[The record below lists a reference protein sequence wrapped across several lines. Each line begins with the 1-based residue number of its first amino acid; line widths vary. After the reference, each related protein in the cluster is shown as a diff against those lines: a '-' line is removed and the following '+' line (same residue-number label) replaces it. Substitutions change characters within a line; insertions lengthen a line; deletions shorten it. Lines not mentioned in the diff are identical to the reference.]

1 MTVST
6 PTSLSPNS
14 LFPKA
19 LLADLP
25 RFWGDILVLA
35 DELGIE
41 TQSLVADHIA
51 MRINDLDVAKSAH
64 QAWLT
69 QGRQISNAI
78 INGRPIIVIEFD
90 NPLQIEKHSIE
101 CLELPY
107 PSDKTYPNEGWEHV
121 EFVVPSSAQTAL
133 EFVEE
138 VKIAFPRLADN
149 WEGLAEKGIKV
160 KLSSPQGEG
169 ERLANPTVAFKK
181 NGVCIKLHPHTL
193 KAVIASEQ
201 AE

>member
-1 MTVST
+1 MAASAS
-6 PTSLSPNS
+6 TSLSPNS
-14 LFPKA
+14 LFPTA

-25 RFWGDILVLA
+25 RFWGDILTLA
-35 DELGIE
+35 GELGIE

-51 MRINDLDVAKSAH
+51 MRINDLEVAKNAH
-64 QAWLT
+64 QQWLT
-69 QGRQISNAI
+69 QGRQISNAM

-90 NPLQIEKHSIE
+90 KPVKVENHNIE

-121 EFVVPSSAQTAL
+121 EFVVPSFAKTAQ

-138 VKIAFPRLADN
+138 VKAVFPQLAAN
-149 WEGLAEKGIKV
+149 WDSLAEKGVKV

-193 KAVIASEQ
+193 KEVIASEQ
-201 AE
+201 A